1 MYEKLVFTD
10 EFGESKEFFVLE
22 QTRVN
27 STDYLLV
34 ASSLEEDDEEAEAL
48 IVKDMSKPED
58 TEAIYEIVENENE
71 LESVSKIF
79 NELLEDIDVNF

>member
-10 EFGESKEFFVLE
+10 ENGDGKEFYVLE

-27 STDYLLV
+27 NTDYLLV
-34 ASSLEEDDEEAEAL
+34 VDTLDDDLEAEAL

-58 TEAIYEIVENENE
+58 TEAVYEIVENENE

-79 NELLEDIDVNF
+79 NEPLDDIDVM

>member
-10 EFGESKEFFVLE
+10 ENGDGKEFYVLE

-27 STDYLLV
+27 NTDYLLV
-34 ASSLEEDDEEAEAL
+34 VDTLDDDLEAEAL

-58 TEAIYEIVENENE
+58 TEAVYEIVENENE

-79 NELLEDIDVNF
+79 NELLDDIDVM